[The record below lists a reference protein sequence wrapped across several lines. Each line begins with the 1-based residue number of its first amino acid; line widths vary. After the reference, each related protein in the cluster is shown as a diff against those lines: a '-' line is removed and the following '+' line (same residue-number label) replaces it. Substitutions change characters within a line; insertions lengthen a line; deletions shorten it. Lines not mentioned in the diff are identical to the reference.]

1 MRDGSAVSRRNISI
15 EYSPCLPEI
24 QHQRAS
30 LQLDMHRSAF
40 LFAAVA
46 IAAIVGCAQCRT
58 APDSSLLSTPVG
70 SYKPETDISSW
81 LSISDTVK
89 DIKSYMTNGQ
99 FQEAYTT
106 YVGSIVQRLGQGEGL
121 SGPVFDTF
129 SAYFGSKDFNDAYL
143 MTTAFTQLEMA
154 ALAEMVEKTVQDAIP
169 VQAVLSNCYRGA
181 VSGDQAAWDACAA
194 AYIGSPSSSSATIYE
209 RAEKRARNY
218 GTFTSSGSAVVNE
231 EVLRALNEDAGPGPY
246 ETVVK
251 QIKIIYA
258 QATVRYAFL
267 LDEDMEDGLSTVDHR
282 AEGQAFYRII
292 APWLK
297 AASPACDEAVGKIYN
312 YRYSLPKGG
321 MYCTSMCIPGVLGL
335 SDAEFGTLE
344 RTSEVAC
351 A

>member
-1 MRDGSAVSRRNISI
+1 
-15 EYSPCLPEI
+15 
-24 QHQRAS
+24 
-30 LQLDMHRSAF
+30 
-40 LFAAVA
+40 
-46 IAAIVGCAQCRT
+46 
-58 APDSSLLSTPVG
+58 
-70 SYKPETDISSW
+70 
-81 LSISDTVK
+81 
-89 DIKSYMTNGQ
+89 
-99 FQEAYTT
+99 
-106 YVGSIVQRLGQGEGL
+106 
-121 SGPVFDTF
+121 
-129 SAYFGSKDFNDAYL
+129 
-143 MTTAFTQLEMA
+143 
-154 ALAEMVEKTVQDAIP
+154 MVEKTVQDAIP

>member
-1 MRDGSAVSRRNISI
+1 
-15 EYSPCLPEI
+15 
-24 QHQRAS
+24 
-30 LQLDMHRSAF
+30 MHRSAF